1 MGCVQDIYRGDF
13 TSIFSG
19 PGKEFYFQDV
29 VPIKYSH
36 YLKEYEYEKNL
47 PSIRERISKLDNIYP
62 KNDPKILIIENS
74 QIKSRITGKK
84 YVCKSINYY
93 SKETE
98 NLILKE
104 IELLAR
110 LVSKILIKF
119 AKK

>member
-1 MGCVQDIYRGDF
+1 MRKIYLA
-13 TSIFSG
+13 S
-19 PGKEFYFQDV
+19 E
-29 VPIKYSH
+29 
-36 YLKEYEYEKNL
+36 
-47 PSIRERISKLDNIYP
+47 RELVSWTIYP